1 MFGYLHHDDFVLEPL
16 SSARKCTTLSI
27 AGHTLYEK
35 TNPYILPGPGGAINL
50 HECKFEQ
57 VDDNKVR
64 VSGSKFVPTDKY
76 YVKLEVFAE

>member
-1 MFGYLHHDDFVLEPL
+1 MYHPFY
-16 SSARKCTTLSI
+16 RRT
-27 AGHTLYEK
+27 HTLRE

-76 YVKLEVFAE
+76 YVKLEGVRRVGFRTMRLQRLRILS